1 MSDTPLLGAPTWI
14 GTHPDGR
21 FSVQFY
27 WERAPDTLWIKAIG
41 DLMRRSGRE
50 AIALDENTVTVSF
63 LPQDAEHALD
73 DLAALLQDAEKPLD
87 SLAALIEAADR
98 HYATEL
104 EQRESA
110 IRFVRESLLERY
122 GTGPD
127 L

>member
-63 LPQDAEHALD
+63 LPQDAEQALD
-73 DLAALLQDAEKPLD
+73 DLAALLED
-87 SLAALIEAADR
+87 ADR

-127 L
+127 LPVREL